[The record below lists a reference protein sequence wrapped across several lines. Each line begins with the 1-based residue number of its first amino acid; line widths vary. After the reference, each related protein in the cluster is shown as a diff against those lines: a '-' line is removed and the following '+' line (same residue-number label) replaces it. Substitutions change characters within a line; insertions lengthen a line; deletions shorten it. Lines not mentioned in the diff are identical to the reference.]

1 MAIEIRTVPGADL
14 RRWAESVSFANS
26 EELGEDVWRD
36 VGPTVEQDRT
46 LGAYDGEAIVGGG
59 SIFSF
64 EVTVPGGQA
73 LPSAA
78 VTWIGIMP
86 THRRQGALRRLMT
99 SMFDDARGRNEPL
112 AVLWASESSI
122 YQRFGYGL
130 ATLASSINL
139 ERERAIFIPGAEPF
153 GSVRLVDATE
163 ARLAFMPIF
172 EANRATVPGF
182 YSRTEKWWDIEI
194 LSDFKWARRG
204 FERKFFALHDTNG
217 AADAYAIY
225 RVRQDWTNSVPGSE
239 LQVIEILATHGD
251 ALREMW
257 RFIFG
262 IDLVKRITTRSGGVD
277 EPLMLMLAEPR
288 RVSLSVRDG
297 MWLRVLDVAAALER
311 RGYSADGSIVL
322 EIHDQFL
329 PDAGGRFRLTTS
341 GGHGTVERTGHGP
354 DLALDAADL
363 GAIYL
368 GGFSLSQLA
377 RAGRTH
383 ELTPGARARADA
395 MLASSAPAWC
405 PQTF

>member
-1 MAIEIRTVPGADL
+1 VAIEIRTVPGADL

-182 YSRTEKWWDIEI
+182 YSRSEKWWDIEI

-262 IDLVKRITTRSGGVD
+262 IDLVKRITTRRS
-277 EPLMLMLAEPR
+277 PKP
-288 RVSLSVRDG
+288 
-297 MWLRVLDVAAALER
+297 
-311 RGYSADGSIVL
+311 
-322 EIHDQFL
+322 
-329 PDAGGRFRLTTS
+329 
-341 GGHGTVERTGHGP
+341 
-354 DLALDAADL
+354 
-363 GAIYL
+363 
-368 GGFSLSQLA
+368 
-377 RAGRTH
+377 
-383 ELTPGARARADA
+383 
-395 MLASSAPAWC
+395 
-405 PQTF
+405 

>member
-1 MAIEIRTVPGADL
+1 MLP
-14 RRWAESVSFANS
+14 S
-26 EELGEDVWRD
+26 
-36 VGPTVEQDRT
+36 
-46 LGAYDGEAIVGGG
+46 IVTGG
-59 SIFSF
+59 SI
-64 EVTVPGGQA
+64 
-73 LPSAA
+73 
-78 VTWIGIMP
+78 
-86 THRRQGALRRLMT
+86 LRRL
-99 SMFDDARGRNEPL
+99 
-112 AVLWASESSI
+112 
-122 YQRFGYGL
+122 
-130 ATLASSINL
+130 
-139 ERERAIFIPGAEPF
+139 
-153 GSVRLVDATE
+153 
-163 ARLAFMPIF
+163 AFPPIF

-182 YSRTEKWWDIEI
+182 YSRSEKWWDIEI

-341 GGHGTVERTGHGP
+341 GGHGTVERTGDGP

-377 RAGRTH
+377 RAGRTN